1 MKSFAAVSKGE
12 KMSKGEIARNYFLY
26 GYNCSASVVLAFKD
40 EMEMDEE
47 ELKKLAIGFGG
58 GLARR
63 RLTCGAVSGMVMV
76 LGKLLTDGEN
86 KAEAYE
92 IINRACDEFES
103 ETGSLICGEL
113 LKGVTVTKGTMP
125 EERTVEYYKKR
136 PCAELVLIAADITE
150 KALKGELK

>member
-1 MKSFAAVSKGE
+1 
-12 KMSKGEIARNYFLY
+12 MSKGEIARNYLLY
-26 GYNCSASVVLAFKD
+26 GYNCATSIVLAFKD
-40 EMEMDEE
+40 EMEIDEE

-63 RLTCGAVSGMVMV
+63 RLTCGAISGMAMV

-86 KAEAYE
+86 RAEAYT

-113 LKGVTVTKGTMP
+113 LKGVTVTKGNIP
-125 EERTVEYYKKR
+125 EERTSEFYKKR
-136 PCAELVLIAADITE
+136 PCAELVRLAADITE